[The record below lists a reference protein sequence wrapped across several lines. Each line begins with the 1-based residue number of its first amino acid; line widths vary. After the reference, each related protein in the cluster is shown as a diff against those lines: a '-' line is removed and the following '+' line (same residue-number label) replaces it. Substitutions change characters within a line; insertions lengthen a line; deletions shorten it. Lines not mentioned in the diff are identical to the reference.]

1 MLANYYVFGRR
12 NQLPIILKIDT
23 TLSLTSP
30 NSFFIPTTG
39 GGIGNINNYSYR
51 VDWGD
56 GTYDTEVTGNI
67 NHTYTTGGIYYVKI
81 YGTFP
86 KFNFKMTSDSIKVLE
101 VVSWGN
107 VNFSNNQ
114 DSSFMNCT
122 NLTKIASNGI
132 WFNKITNAHAMFSG
146 CKLTELPDDMLL
158 SELITGGTNN
168 SGGGMFNGC
177 KLTSLPSMMT
187 LPKLVEGYRMFAN
200 NRLTETPI
208 GMTLPN
214 ANDAG
219 YMFYGNL
226 LTNIS
231 NISLPVCTLAD
242 STFRANVG
250 ITSISETMTLPEL
263 INGGGMF
270 NGCKLTHLPVNMTLD
285 KLSIGGTGNSNG
297 SMFQNN
303 RLTDLP
309 LGMTLKSLT
318 RGSGLFAGN
327 TINTNR
333 YSKLLQDLSDL
344 NPNSNVVFHGGSSKY
359 NSTAGATAR
368 ANLIA
373 KGWTITD
380 GGMI

>member
-1 MLANYYVFGRR
+1 MLANYYVFGRK

-23 TLSLTSP
+23 TLSSINP
-30 NSFFIPTTG
+30 NSFLIRTTVG
-39 GGIGNINNYSYR
+39 DVGNIDSYGYR
-51 VDWGD
+51 VDWD
-56 GTYDTEVTGNI
+56 DETYDTEITGNI
-67 NHTYTTGGIYYVKI
+67 SHTYTTGGIYYIKI
-81 YGTFP
+81 YGKFP
-86 KFNFKMTSDSIKVLE
+86 RFSFKDNGDSIKVLE

-107 VNFSNNQ
+107 VDFSNNQ
-114 DSSFMNCT
+114 DNAFMNCI

-132 WFNKITNAHAMFSG
+132 WFNKITSAHAMFSG

-158 SELITGGTNN
+158 SELIRGGTNN
-168 SGGGMFNGC
+168 TGGGMFNGC

-187 LPKLVEGYRMFAN
+187 LPKLVDGYRMFSG
-200 NRLTETPI
+200 NRLTEVPI
-208 GMTLPN
+208 GMTLPKVK
-214 ANDAG
+214 DSG
-219 YMFYGNL
+219 YMFNGNL

-231 NISLPVCTLAD
+231 NISLPVCTTAD
-242 STFRANVG
+242 SAFRANVG
-250 ITSISETMTLPEL
+250 ITNISETMTLPEL

-270 NGCKLTHLPVNMTLD
+270 NGCKLTHLPANMTLD
-285 KLSIGGTGNSNG
+285 KLSLGGTGNSNG
-297 SMFQNN
+297 SMFQYN

-318 RGSGLFAGN
+318 RGTDLFQGN

-359 NSTAGATAR
+359 NSTAVQHRG
-368 ANLIA
+368 NLVTN

-380 GGMI
+380 GGLI

>member
-1 MLANYYVFGRR
+1 MLANYYVFGRK

-23 TLSLTSP
+23 TLSTTSP
-30 NSFFIPTTG
+30 NSFLIPTTAG
-39 GGIGNINNYSYR
+39 DVGNINRYSYR

-56 GTYDTEVTGNI
+56 GTYNTEVKGTI
-67 NHTYTTGGIYYVKI
+67 SHTYTNGGIYYIKI

-86 KFNFKMTSDSIKVLE
+86 KFIFKDTNDASKLLE

-107 VNFSNNQ
+107 IEFNNSQ
-114 DSSFMNCT
+114 DAAFMGCY
-122 NLTKIASNGI
+122 NLTKIASNSI
-132 WFNKITNAHAMFSG
+132 WFNKITSAHAMFSG
-146 CKLTELPDDMLL
+146 CGLTELPNDMLL
-158 SELITGGTNN
+158 SELITGGTSNT
-168 SGGGMFNGC
+168 GGGMFNGC

-187 LPKLVEGYRMFAN
+187 LPKLVDGYRMFSD
-200 NRLTETPI
+200 NRLTQIPI

-214 ANDAG
+214 VREAG
-219 YMFYGNL
+219 YMFNSNL

-231 NISLPVCTLAD
+231 NISLPVCTTAD
-242 STFRANVG
+242 SAFRGNVG
-250 ITSISETMTLPEL
+250 ITSLPETMTLPEL

-270 NGCKLTHLPVNMTLD
+270 YGCKLTHLPANMTLN

-318 RGSGLFAGN
+318 RGTNLFLGN

-344 NPNSNVVFHGGSSKY
+344 NPISNVSFHGGSSKY
-359 NSTAGATAR
+359 NSTAVQHR
-368 ANLIA
+368 NNLVIN

-380 GGMI
+380 GGLA